1 MRTLDRTSKI
11 VRGGLGVL
19 VATSLAAGC
28 GDDGDGGGDVT
39 TGLPPTKLLSDVT
52 EAEAQSACTRLQT
65 GFNRVF
71 DRSKLIRS
79 ICTLSGAVVADTTAE
94 CVTFRDDCIEQGNM
108 SGSAAMQE
116 IEQLQFDCDGDLQLA
131 ECTGTVGQ
139 FETCV
144 NDTFDRLETF
154 LNQFTCEDAANVEQ
168 EDLETFGDM
177 VGEPPASCEAV
188 GCPGDSPFAPDDSG
202 L

>member
-52 EAEAQSACTRLQT
+52 EAEAQSACTQLRT

-71 DRSKLIRS
+71 DRSKLIRA

-108 SGSAAMQE
+108 SGSAAMRWRSTIRASRTTSVSPGSTRL
-116 IEQLQFDCDGDLQLA
+116 IERKIVSRPQ
-131 ECTGTVGQ
+131 
-139 FETCV
+139 V
-144 NDTFDRLETF
+144 N
-154 LNQFTCEDAANVEQ
+154 
-168 EDLETFGDM
+168 
-177 VGEPPASCEAV
+177 
-188 GCPGDSPFAPDDSG
+188 
-202 L
+202 